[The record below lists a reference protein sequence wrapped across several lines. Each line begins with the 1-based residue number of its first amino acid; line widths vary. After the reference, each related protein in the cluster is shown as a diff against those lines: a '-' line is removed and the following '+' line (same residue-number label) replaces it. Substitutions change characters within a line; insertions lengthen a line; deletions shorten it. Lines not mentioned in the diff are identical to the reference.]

1 MTPQLDLLILR
12 KECDM
17 ANIIRISK
25 NFALSE
31 MTKSATAE
39 RLGVD
44 NTPSS
49 IHLVNLTHLAI
60 HILQPVRDQF
70 GVITINSGYRSP
82 ALNAKVGGSKTSQ
95 HCNGQAAEFESFS
108 TPNPDLA
115 KWIAKNLDFDQLIL
129 EFYDGKDPNS
139 GWVHCSYN
147 LMGNRKKILTA
158 LKTGGK
164 VVYRNGFVSK

>member
-1 MTPQLDLLILR
+1 MT
-12 KECDM
+12 
-17 ANIIRISK
+17 IRLSK

-31 MTKSATAE
+31 MVKSATAE
-39 RLGVD
+39 RLNVD
-44 NTPSS
+44 NSPSD

-60 HILQPVRDQF
+60 NILQPVRNQV

-95 HCNGQAAEFESFS
+95 HCNGQAADFESFS
-108 TPNPDLA
+108 TPNPALA
-115 KWIAKNLDFDQLIL
+115 KWIAKNLEFDQLIL
-129 EFYDGKDPNS
+129 EFYDGKNPNS

-158 LKTGGK
+158 LKTKNGVQYK
-164 VVYRNGFVSK
+164 NGFVSA

>member
-1 MTPQLDLLILR
+1 M
-12 KECDM
+12 
-17 ANIIRISK
+17 RISK
-25 NFALSE
+25 NFSLSE
-31 MTKSATAE
+31 MVKSATAV
-39 RLGVD
+39 RLNVD
-44 NTPSS
+44 NSPNSV
-49 IHLVNLTHLAI
+49 HLVNLTHLAI

-82 ALNAKVGGSKTSQ
+82 ALNSKVGGSKTSQ
-95 HCNGQAAEFESFS
+95 HCNGQAADFESFS

-115 KWIAKNLDFDQLIL
+115 KWISKNLEFDQLIL

-158 LKTGGK
+158 LKTKNG
-164 VVYRNGFVSK
+164 VVYKNVFVSK

>member
-1 MTPQLDLLILR
+1 
-12 KECDM
+12 M
-17 ANIIRISK
+17 AETIRLSK

-31 MTKSATAE
+31 MVKSATAE
-39 RLGVD
+39 RLNVD
-44 NTPSS
+44 NSPSD

-60 HILQPVRDQF
+60 RILQPVRDEF

-82 ALNAKVGGSKTSQ
+82 SLNAKVGGSKTSQ
-95 HCNGQAAEFESFS
+95 HCNGQAADFESFS

-115 KWIAKNLDFDQLIL
+115 KWIANNLEFDQLIL
-129 EFYDGKDPNS
+129 EFYDGVNPNS

-164 VVYRNGFVSK
+164 VVYKNGFVSK

>member
-1 MTPQLDLLILR
+1 M
-12 KECDM
+12 
-17 ANIIRISK
+17 RISK
-25 NFALSE
+25 NFSLSE
-31 MTKSATAE
+31 MVKSATAV
-39 RLGVD
+39 RLNVD
-44 NTPSS
+44 NSPNSV
-49 IHLVNLTHLAI
+49 HLVNLTHLAI

-82 ALNAKVGGSKTSQ
+82 ALNSKVGGSKTSQ
-95 HCNGQAAEFESFS
+95 HCNGQAADFESFS

-115 KWIAKNLDFDQLIL
+115 KWISKNLEFDQLIL

-158 LKTGGK
+158 LKTKSG
-164 VVYRNGFVSK
+164 VVYKNGFVSK

>member
-12 KECDM
+12 KERDM
-17 ANIIRISK
+17 ANIIRVSK

-44 NTPSS
+44 NSPNS

-60 HILQPVRDQF
+60 HILQPVRDQC

-95 HCNGQAAEFESFS
+95 HCNGQAADFESFS

-115 KWIAKNLDFDQLIL
+115 KWIAKNLEFDQLIL
-129 EFYDGKDPNS
+129 EFYDGVDPNS

-147 LMGNRKKILTA
+147 LMGNRGKILTA
-158 LKTGGK
+158 LKTKNG
-164 VVYRNGFVSK
+164 VVYKNGFVSK

>member
-1 MTPQLDLLILR
+1 
-12 KECDM
+12 M
-17 ANIIRISK
+17 AETIRFSK

-31 MTKSATAE
+31 MVNSATAE
-39 RLGVD
+39 RLNVD
-44 NTPSS
+44 NSPSD

-60 HILQPVRDQF
+60 RILQPVRDEF

-82 ALNAKVGGSKTSQ
+82 ALNAKVGGSNTSQ
-95 HCNGQAAEFESFS
+95 HCNGQAADFESFS

-115 KWIAKNLDFDQLIL
+115 KWIANNLEFDQLIL
-129 EFYDGKDPNS
+129 EFYDGINPNS

-164 VVYRNGFVSK
+164 VVYKNGFVSK

>member
-1 MTPQLDLLILR
+1 MPET
-12 KECDM
+12 
-17 ANIIRISK
+17 IRVSK

-31 MTKSATAE
+31 MVKSATAE
-39 RLGVD
+39 RLNVD
-44 NTPSS
+44 NSPSD

-95 HCNGQAAEFESFS
+95 HCNSQAADFESFS

-115 KWIAKNLDFDQLIL
+115 KWIANNLEFDQLIL
-129 EFYDGKDPNS
+129 EFYDGVNPNS

-164 VVYRNGFVSK
+164 VVYKNGFVSK

>member
-1 MTPQLDLLILR
+1 
-12 KECDM
+12 M
-17 ANIIRISK
+17 AETIRLSK

-31 MTKSATAE
+31 MVKSATAD
-39 RLGVD
+39 RLNVD
-44 NTPSS
+44 YSPSD

-60 HILQPVRDQF
+60 RILQPVRDEF

-95 HCNGQAAEFESFS
+95 HCNGQAADFESFS

-115 KWIAKNLDFDQLIL
+115 KWIANNLEFDQLIL
-129 EFYDGKDPNS
+129 EFYDGVNPNS

-164 VVYRNGFVSK
+164 VVYKNGFVSK

>member
-1 MTPQLDLLILR
+1 
-12 KECDM
+12 M
-17 ANIIRISK
+17 AETIRLSK

-31 MTKSATAE
+31 MVKSATAE

-44 NTPSS
+44 NSPSD

-60 HILQPVRDQF
+60 HILQPVRNEF

-82 ALNAKVGGSKTSQ
+82 TLNAKVGGSKTSQ
-95 HCNGQAAEFESFS
+95 HCNGQAADFESFS

-115 KWIAKNLDFDQLIL
+115 KWIANNLEFDQLIL
-129 EFYDGKDPNS
+129 EFYDGVNPNS

-147 LMGNRKKILTA
+147 LMGNRRKILTA
-158 LKTGGK
+158 LKTKNG
-164 VVYRNGFVSK
+164 VVYKNGFVSK

>member
-1 MTPQLDLLILR
+1 MADILR
-12 KECDM
+12 L
-17 ANIIRISK
+17 SK

-31 MTKSATAE
+31 MVKSATAE
-39 RLGVD
+39 RLNVD
-44 NTPSS
+44 NSPSS
-49 IHLVNLTHLAI
+49 IHLVNLTHLCI
-60 HILQPVRDQF
+60 NILQPVRDQF

-95 HCNGQAAEFESFS
+95 HCNGQAGDFESFS

-115 KWIAKNLDFDQLIL
+115 KWIAKNLEFDQLIL

-147 LMGNRKKILTA
+147 LMGNRKKIMTA
-158 LKTGGK
+158 LKTKSGVQYK
-164 VVYRNGFVSK
+164 SGFVSR

>member
-1 MTPQLDLLILR
+1 
-12 KECDM
+12 M
-17 ANIIRISK
+17 ADIIRVSK

-31 MTKSATAE
+31 MVKSATAE
-39 RLGVD
+39 RLRVD
-44 NTPSS
+44 NSPSS

-95 HCNGQAAEFESFS
+95 HCNGQAADFESFS

-115 KWIAKNLDFDQLIL
+115 KWITKNLDFDQIIL
-129 EFYDGKDPNS
+129 EFYDGVDPNS

-147 LMGNRKKILTA
+147 LMRNRRKILTA
-158 LKTGGK
+158 LKTKSG
-164 VVYRNGFVSK
+164 VVYKNGFVSK

>member
-1 MTPQLDLLILR
+1 
-12 KECDM
+12 M
-17 ANIIRISK
+17 AETIRLSK

-31 MTKSATAE
+31 MVKSATAE
-39 RLGVD
+39 RLNVD
-44 NTPSS
+44 NSPSD

-60 HILQPVRDQF
+60 RILQPVRDEF

-95 HCNGQAAEFESFS
+95 HCNGQAADFESFS

-129 EFYDGKDPNS
+129 EFYDGDDPNS

-147 LMGNRKKILTA
+147 LMGNRRKILTA
-158 LKTGGK
+158 LKTKNG
-164 VVYRNGFVSK
+164 VVYKNGFVSS

>member
-1 MTPQLDLLILR
+1 
-12 KECDM
+12 M
-17 ANIIRISK
+17 AETIRLSK

-31 MTKSATAE
+31 MVKSATAE
-39 RLGVD
+39 RLNVD
-44 NTPSS
+44 NSPSD

-60 HILQPVRDQF
+60 HILQPVRDEF

-95 HCNGQAAEFESFS
+95 HCNGQAADFESFS

-115 KWIAKNLDFDQLIL
+115 KWIANNLVFDQLIL
-129 EFYDGKDPNS
+129 EFYDGVNPNS

-164 VVYRNGFVSK
+164 VVYKNGFVSK

>member
-1 MTPQLDLLILR
+1 
-12 KECDM
+12 M
-17 ANIIRISK
+17 AETIRLSK

-31 MTKSATAE
+31 MVKSATAE

-44 NTPSS
+44 NSPSD

-60 HILQPVRDQF
+60 RILQPVRDEF

-95 HCNGQAAEFESFS
+95 HCNGQAADFESFS

-115 KWIAKNLDFDQLIL
+115 KWIANNLEFDQLIL
-129 EFYDGKDPNS
+129 EFYDGVNPNS

-164 VVYRNGFVSK
+164 VVYKNGFVSK

>member
-1 MTPQLDLLILR
+1 
-12 KECDM
+12 M
-17 ANIIRISK
+17 AETIRLSK

-31 MTKSATAE
+31 MVKSATAE
-39 RLGVD
+39 RLNVD
-44 NTPSS
+44 NSPSD

-60 HILQPVRDQF
+60 RILQPVRDEF

-95 HCNGQAAEFESFS
+95 HCNGQAADFESFS

-115 KWIAKNLDFDQLIL
+115 KWIANNLEFDQLIL
-129 EFYDGKDPNS
+129 EFYDGVNPNS
-139 GWVHCSYN
+139 GWVDCSYN
-147 LMGNRKKILTA
+147 LMGIRKKILTA

-164 VVYRNGFVSK
+164 VVYKNGFVSK

>member
-1 MTPQLDLLILR
+1 
-12 KECDM
+12 M
-17 ANIIRISK
+17 AETIRLSK

-31 MTKSATAE
+31 MVKSATAE
-39 RLGVD
+39 RLNVD
-44 NTPSS
+44 NSPSD

-95 HCNGQAAEFESFS
+95 HCNGQAADFESFS

-115 KWIAKNLDFDQLIL
+115 KWIANNLEFDQLIL
-129 EFYDGKDPNS
+129 EFYDGVNPNS
-139 GWVHCSYN
+139 GWIHCSYN
-147 LMGNRKKILTA
+147 LMGNRKKIMTA
-158 LKTGGK
+158 LKTKSGVQYK
-164 VVYRNGFVSK
+164 TGFVSK

>member
-1 MTPQLDLLILR
+1 
-12 KECDM
+12 M
-17 ANIIRISK
+17 AETIRLSK

-31 MTKSATAE
+31 MVKSATAE
-39 RLGVD
+39 RLNVD
-44 NTPSS
+44 NSPSD

-60 HILQPVRDQF
+60 RILQPVRDEF

-82 ALNAKVGGSKTSQ
+82 SLNAKVGGSKTSQ
-95 HCNGQAAEFESFS
+95 HCNGQAADFESFS

-115 KWIAKNLDFDQLIL
+115 KWIANNLEFDQLIL
-129 EFYDGKDPNS
+129 EFYDGINPNS

-164 VVYRNGFVSK
+164 VVYKNGFVSK

>member
-1 MTPQLDLLILR
+1 MPET
-12 KECDM
+12 
-17 ANIIRISK
+17 IRVSK

-31 MTKSATAE
+31 MVKSATAE
-39 RLGVD
+39 RLNVD
-44 NTPSS
+44 NSPSD

-70 GVITINSGYRSP
+70 GVITINSGYRTP
-82 ALNAKVGGSKTSQ
+82 ALTAKVGGSKTSQ
-95 HCNGQAAEFESFS
+95 HCNGQAADFESFS

-115 KWIAKNLDFDQLIL
+115 KWIANNLEFDQLIL
-129 EFYDGKDPNS
+129 EFYDGINPNS

-164 VVYRNGFVSK
+164 VVYKNGFVSK

>member
-1 MTPQLDLLILR
+1 MPET
-12 KECDM
+12 
-17 ANIIRISK
+17 IRVSR

-31 MTKSATAE
+31 MVKSATAE
-39 RLGVD
+39 RLNVD
-44 NTPSS
+44 NSPSD

-95 HCNGQAAEFESFS
+95 HCNGQAADFESFS

-115 KWIAKNLDFDQLIL
+115 KWIANNLVFDQLIL
-129 EFYDGKDPNS
+129 EFYDGVNPNS

-147 LMGNRKKILTA
+147 LMGNRKKIMTA

-164 VVYRNGFVSK
+164 VVYKNGFVSK

>member
-1 MTPQLDLLILR
+1 
-12 KECDM
+12 M
-17 ANIIRISK
+17 AETIRLSK

-31 MTKSATAE
+31 MVKSATAE
-39 RLGVD
+39 RLNVD
-44 NTPSS
+44 NSPSD

-60 HILQPVRDQF
+60 HILQPVRDEF

-95 HCNGQAAEFESFS
+95 HCNGQAADFESFS

-115 KWIAKNLDFDQLIL
+115 KWIANNLVFDQLIL
-129 EFYDGKDPNS
+129 EFYDGVNPNS

-147 LMGNRKKILTA
+147 LMGNRKKIMTA

-164 VVYRNGFVSK
+164 VVYKNGFVSK

>member
-1 MTPQLDLLILR
+1 MPET
-12 KECDM
+12 
-17 ANIIRISK
+17 IRVSK

-31 MTKSATAE
+31 MVKSATAE
-39 RLGVD
+39 RLNVD
-44 NTPSS
+44 NSPSD

-82 ALNAKVGGSKTSQ
+82 ALNANVGGSKTSQ
-95 HCNGQAAEFESFS
+95 HCNGQAADFESFS

-115 KWIAKNLDFDQLIL
+115 KWIANNLVFDQLIL
-129 EFYDGKDPNS
+129 EFYDGVNPNS

-147 LMGNRKKILTA
+147 LMGNRKKIMTA
-158 LKTGGK
+158 LKTKSGVQYK
-164 VVYRNGFVSK
+164 NGFVSK

>member
-1 MTPQLDLLILR
+1 
-12 KECDM
+12 M
-17 ANIIRISK
+17 AEPIRLSK

-31 MTKSATAE
+31 MVKSATAE
-39 RLGVD
+39 RLNVD
-44 NTPSS
+44 NSPSD

-60 HILQPVRDQF
+60 RILQPVRDEF

-82 ALNAKVGGSKTSQ
+82 SLNAKVGGSKTSQ
-95 HCNGQAAEFESFS
+95 HCNGQAADFESFS

-115 KWIAKNLDFDQLIL
+115 KWIANNLEFDQLIL
-129 EFYDGKDPNS
+129 EFYDGVNPNS

-164 VVYRNGFVSK
+164 VVYKNGFVSK

>member
-12 KECDM
+12 KERDM
-17 ANIIRISK
+17 ANIIRVSK

-44 NTPSS
+44 NSPNS

-95 HCNGQAAEFESFS
+95 HCNGQAADFESFS

-129 EFYDGKDPNS
+129 ELYDGVDPNS

-164 VVYRNGFVSK
+164 VVYRNGFVRK

>member
-1 MTPQLDLLILR
+1 MPET
-12 KECDM
+12 
-17 ANIIRISK
+17 IRVSK

-31 MTKSATAE
+31 MVKSATAE
-39 RLGVD
+39 RLNVD
-44 NTPSS
+44 NSPSD

-60 HILQPVRDQF
+60 RILQPVRDEF

-95 HCNGQAAEFESFS
+95 HCNGQAADFESFS

-115 KWIAKNLDFDQLIL
+115 KWIANNLEFDQLIL
-129 EFYDGKDPNS
+129 EFYDGVNPNS

-147 LMGNRKKILTA
+147 LMGNRKKIMTA
-158 LKTGGK
+158 LKTKSGVQYK
-164 VVYRNGFVSK
+164 NGFVSK

>member
-1 MTPQLDLLILR
+1 MPET
-12 KECDM
+12 
-17 ANIIRISK
+17 IRVSK

-31 MTKSATAE
+31 MVKSATAE
-39 RLGVD
+39 RLHVD
-44 NTPSS
+44 NSPSD

-95 HCNGQAAEFESFS
+95 HCNGQAADFESFS

-115 KWIAKNLDFDQLIL
+115 KWIANNLVFDQLIL
-129 EFYDGKDPNS
+129 EFYDGVNPNS

-164 VVYRNGFVSK
+164 VVYKNGFVSK